1 MGALYSK
8 NSESINSIADLTYAQ
23 DSFLSSYKTRIY
35 LSEKYPYELFHLITE
50 RFKMKFRKN
59 TIQILLP
66 LNNNIIINMQ
76 VIVTIILH
84 MVIFVKLFFLFQ
96 KCFRY
101 QISTMKLIIC
111 DVI

>member
-35 LSEKYPYELFHLITE
+35 LSEKYPHGLFHIITE

-59 TIQILLP
+59 ISEKIL
-66 LNNNIIINMQ
+66 
-76 VIVTIILH
+76 
-84 MVIFVKLFFLFQ
+84 FKYYY
-96 KCFRY
+96 R
-101 QISTMKLIIC
+101 
-111 DVI
+111 